1 MQHRPIFCISIC
13 ICICIFVLFIFCIC
27 ISFHLPSCS
36 AAAAVGDLDKS
47 AAPSQIHLQPVTFI
61 CATVW
66 PQRNTFD
73 RLEEIQLIKWQKYNQ
88 KGEINPV
95 EILTK
100 YSHLI
105 PSFAPTFICVT
116 LRLASSSSPRPTFCA
131 LPGKYLWH
139 KYRFEKYRNTNYEK
153 YLLPTFIRAAV
164 WPRHCCLA
172 TIWWQ
177 GRPSYGPTTYSIY
190 PPPPLIFL
198 FL

>member
-1 MQHRPIFCISIC
+1 MIGFYLFIFVLVC
-13 ICICIFVLFIFCIC
+13 ICICISIC
-27 ISFHLPSCS
+27 MYFYFLPSCS

-73 RLEEIQLIKWQKYNQ
+73 RLEEIQLIKWQKYNR

-105 PSFAPTFICVT
+105 PSFAPTFMCV
-116 LRLASSSSPRPTFCA
+116 SSF
-131 LPGKYLWH
+131 
-139 KYRFEKYRNTNYEK
+139 
-153 YLLPTFIRAAV
+153 V
-164 WPRHCCLA
+164 WPRHLLPGPRSALCSENTSDTNTDLRNIKIRALTNTC
-172 TIWWQ
+172 WQ
-177 GRPSYGPTTYSIY
+177 LSSVPPSGLVIAA
-190 PPPPLIFL
+190 
-198 FL
+198 